1 MTCIKKIQN
10 TEVFG
15 SKFSSRTLTT
25 AGDISEYS
33 FKAVVK
39 NIIQGKILEIAG
51 IKNAGTINFD
61 FSQLQTLKK
70 STYQIEYW
78 GDFGALGNEPF
89 LIEELSIVSAE
100 NATNCANSDNLN
112 FEIKFEEISIPVT
125 ITKAINNFSLNIE
138 NLTPEQIALIKGEK
152 GDKGDKG
159 DAGEKGAQGEKGEKG
174 DIGLKGD
181 KGDKGDT
188 GATGLQG
195 IQGIQG
201 VKGDKGE
208 KGDKGDKGDAFTYA
222 DFTPTQIAELQKPA
236 TDKVE
241 ELNQLET
248 TLTNS
253 EILRVQNENT
263 RISNEE
269 TRNTNEQTRVN
280 SENNRVTAETSR
292 SSSENT
298 RITAET
304 ERVSN
309 ENLRKTSENA
319 RVSAETSRSTAETS
333 RVSAE
338 NTRVNSENTR
348 ISNENSRVT
357 AEISRV
363 TAENARVAAEL
374 ERQQNKAFNVKIT
387 TPSSWVT
394 GTMSETE
401 VLRIVI
407 PANSISD
414 NSFLNMP
421 ILYLNKIGAN
431 GYMNIKGKLSTS
443 PTMPSG
449 TTDQIFNYSNIA
461 ATNLSF
467 GMDRMYIVSD
477 GLIKGFPFT
486 VSSYSS
492 SSANIN
498 SFGSKPFDRTV
509 INYLYVS
516 IQLANSSDQARLEGI
531 QLTNS

>member
-1 MTCIKKIQN
+1 MTCLKKIQN

-51 IKNAGTINFD
+51 VKNAGTINFD
-61 FSQLQTLKK
+61 FSQLETLKK

-89 LIEELSIVSAE
+89 LLEEFSIVSAE
-100 NATNCANSDNLN
+100 NASKCTNTDNLN
-112 FEIKFEEISIPVT
+112 FEIKIEEISIPVT

-152 GDKGDKG
+152 GDKGD
-159 DAGEKGAQGEKGEKG
+159 AGEQGIQGIQGIQGTQGEKGEKG
-174 DIGLKGD
+174 DTGEKGD

-208 KGDKGDKGDAFTYA
+208 KGDKGDAFTYA

-241 ELNQLET
+241 VLNALET

-253 EILRVQNENT
+253 ENN
-263 RISNEE
+263 RIS
-269 TRNTNEQTRVN
+269 
-280 SENNRVTAETSR
+280 A
-292 SSSENT
+292 
-298 RITAET
+298 
-304 ERVSN
+304 
-309 ENLRKTSENA
+309 
-319 RVSAETSRSTAETS
+319 
-333 RVSAE
+333 
-338 NTRVNSENTR
+338 
-348 ISNENSRVT
+348 ENSRVT
-357 AEISRV
+357 AESLRV

-374 ERQQNKAFNVKIT
+374 ERQQNKSFNVKVT

-401 VLRIVI
+401 VLRIEI

-421 ILYLNKIGAN
+421 ILFINKLGTN
-431 GYMNIKGKLSTS
+431 GTIFIRGKLSTS
-443 PTMPSG
+443 ATMPSG
-449 TTDQIFNYSNIA
+449 MTDQIFQSNIIA
-461 ATNLSF
+461 ATNQYVGL
-467 GMDRMYIVSD
+467 DRIFLIDS
-477 GLIKGFPFT
+477 GAIKGFPNGIP
-486 VSSYSS
+486 SYSS
-492 SSANIN
+492 SGISTNQLQ
-498 SFGSKPFDRTV
+498 SKPFDRPVT
-509 INYLYVS
+509 NYLYIS
-516 IQLANSSDQARLEGI
+516 IVLGNSLDQARFEGI